1 MKIAAVMENDRI
13 ISPHFGRADHYLVVT
28 VEDGKVTE
36 REIRPKVGHR
46 EFKSDPSGESAHEHK
61 PEHQQGQGRG
71 FGAGKERRH
80 ARMMAAID
88 DCEVVLA
95 RGMGAGIYHNLQ
107 QAGIRPILTTV
118 ADIDEAV
125 TAYLE
130 GRLEDHPERLH

>member
-1 MKIAAVMENDRI
+1 MKIAAVMEDNRI

-36 REIRPKVGHR
+36 REIRQKVGHR
-46 EFKSDPSGESAHEHK
+46 EFSSDHEGELEHEHK
-61 PEHQQGQGRG
+61 HKDQQGQGRG
-71 FGAGKERRH
+71 FGAGKARRH
-80 ARMMAAID
+80 TRMIAAID

-95 RGMGAGIYHNLQ
+95 RGMGTGIYHNLQ

-130 GRLEDHPERLH
+130 GGLEDHPERLH

>member
-28 VEDGKVTE
+28 VEDGKVTK

-46 EFKSDPSGESAHEHK
+46 EFKSEPSEEPAHEH
-61 PEHQQGQGRG
+61 EHQQDQGRG
-71 FGAGKERRH
+71 FGPGKERRH
-80 ARMMAAID
+80 AQMIATID

-125 TAYLE
+125 TTYLE